1 MSACHHALRFPIFP
15 LPQLQSQLVE
25 LFPGLQA
32 ALGVLSVMAAVNTRV
47 WALREVTSVSVDQ
60 GIGWLME
67 STA

>member
-15 LPQLQSQLVE
+15 LLQLQTQLVE
-25 LFPGLQA
+25 LFHLQA
-32 ALGVLSVMAAVNTRV
+32 ALGVLSIMAAVNTRV

-60 GIGWLME
+60 GISWLME